1 MYMRCQHLY
10 TVVYN
15 EDGEYVDTVYPARGL
30 RDTTSIETSCA
41 EGRLCGLAET
51 VQQPTLNVDIEVEG
65 NLVPAAVAGHF
76 TFPRPDGC
84 AGARK
89 YYTYAHERPDP
100 KSDIPTELIAVT
112 AVPHEG
118 FCHERWKGEGP
129 VYDEYGNERTDVALD
144 AREDEP
150 ERWVTDKTIYLK
162 CLENED
168 EQVAWA
174 MSDMAALAGAAVKGT
189 LSGGS
194 KPASRR
200 VTSQYVAKYGVL
212 IRGGGFEP
220 PTKFL
225 KTVPKLQFYKDVNAG
240 YGTKLQYPLTLPQ
253 AIDAY
258 I

>member
-1 MYMRCQHLY
+1 MWQRNC
-10 TVVYN
+10 
-15 EDGEYVDTVYPARGL
+15 E
-30 RDTTSIETSCA
+30 RDNRISES
-41 EGRLCGLAET
+41 LSNP
-51 VQQPTLNVDIEVEG
+51 VHN
-65 NLVPAAVAGHF
+65 
-76 TFPRPDGC
+76 
-84 AGARK
+84 
-89 YYTYAHERPDP
+89 ERPDP
-100 KSDIPTELIAVT
+100 KPGMPTELIAVT

-129 VYDEYGNERTDVALD
+129 VYDEHGNERTDVALD

-162 CLENED
+162 CLENEN

-194 KPASRR
+194 KPTSRR

-220 PTKFL
+220 STKFNEA
-225 KTVPKLQFYKDVNAG
+225 VSKLRFYKDVNAG

-258 I
+258 IKEGVPNEPDYGGDYTFPGRVN